1 MEAPL
6 KILQW
11 NCRSIQNK
19 LDLHLHSEE
28 YDIIII
34 IETWLKPE
42 KNFNLKNFNCIRFDR
57 NDELEHGGIAIYAKQ
72 NINCQ
77 RIDFDTDLD
86 SLELGAISFQTNTGE
101 MIVVAC
107 YRSPTG
113 NNTISLN
120 DIGFVTGIIEKFD
133 KFLVVGDFNAHHP
146 FWGSRHSCASGS
158 AIYENLD
165 WNKFFLF
172 NSHDYTH
179 YYFHE
184 EQIKYSYIDLSFC
197 SMNLAMATNWKV
209 MDDPWGSDH
218 FPIDIEINVAPS
230 RLFKKTYRHNLH
242 GFDWEKFQT
251 SLNEAPLHF
260 NSIEFLNQNHIN
272 RYDYL
277 VSFINNDIESSL
289 KKSKTLNPDLN
300 NKQTYNNRSM
310 RHNTNRHAEKNS
322 KLKKNV
328 WWNEECDRLIRVRN
342 ATFKSL
348 KYRCDLEKLI
358 QYKKIVAETKKKLI
372 DIKRNSFRNFCQT
385 FSKFTPITR
394 VWSKIKMF
402 KNGLNRPNF
411 QNGNRQFLTD
421 AEKAFQELG
430 APIETSFEA
439 LDLQRYKFNINEGN
453 EFLTD
458 PINYEE
464 LILVFSSVN
473 AKSAPGVDKI
483 SDDIIC
489 SLPEFLL
496 RTLLDIYNDCLHT
509 GIFPQ
514 TWSEYLITFIPKSS
528 NNCKSRPIALAS
540 CLLKVLEKIINNRL
554 LYYVEN
560 QNLLSESQFGFRKS
574 RSCIDNL
581 SILVNYTQKAFF
593 EGQRVVAVFL
603 DIKGAYNNV
612 VPELLVKDLAQ
623 LNIPLEYLK
632 FFQQL

>member
-1 MEAPL
+1 MAAASPTTLTNLNTESNTKQDKQKKMSSTNIPIRNTVNTSQEKIADNKKGNLPLETKNMKNRNVNMNFTLPQNTPFPTPTRKPSLYCNQKEKLQYTNLNELSKFNSSINQMDTYDVESTLQGAQSLLRLSQSNEAL
-6 KILQW
+6 NTDL
-11 NCRSIQNK
+11 
-19 LDLHLHSEE
+19 LDFDPHFKEQE
-28 YDIIII
+28 
-34 IETWLKPE
+34 
-42 KNFNLKNFNCIRFDR
+42 FDR

-464 LILVFSSVN
+464 LILVFSSPRGHVRL
-473 AKSAPGVDKI
+473 
-483 SDDIIC
+483 
-489 SLPEFLL
+489 LP
-496 RTLLDIYNDCLHT
+496 
-509 GIFPQ
+509 
-514 TWSEYLITFIPKSS
+514 
-528 NNCKSRPIALAS
+528 AS
-540 CLLKVLEKIINNRL
+540 CL
-554 LYYVEN
+554 YVTTHTHTPTHPHTHT
-560 QNLLSESQFGFRKS
+560 
-574 RSCIDNL
+574 
-581 SILVNYTQKAFF
+581 YT
-593 EGQRVVAVFL
+593 
-603 DIKGAYNNV
+603 I
-612 VPELLVKDLAQ
+612 
-623 LNIPLEYLK
+623 
-632 FFQQL
+632 